1 MNIDVQNPSF
11 DNEGELL
18 SYTVSSE
25 GDGVRADLYLS
36 RICDLSRSR
45 IQALMEDGQVTSNR
59 SGKLNKKTVLTEGE
73 VIEIFIPTPTV
84 ISAKP
89 ENIPLDI
96 VYEDEDLLVINKPE
110 GMVVHPAPG
119 APSGT
124 LVNALLY
131 YLGDHLS
138 GIGGELRPGIVH
150 RIDKDTSG
158 LLVVA
163 KNDFTHLALSKQLEG
178 HHIRR
183 EYHALVLGGFREESG
198 TVDAPIGRHPV
209 DRKKMAVI
217 RDGSGMARDAV
228 THYEVL
234 ERLGQF
240 TYLKLNLETG
250 RTHQIR
256 VHMASLGHPLVG
268 DTTYGGGNT
277 PFEKRIGAS
286 KTGQAL
292 HARRLTFTHPRT
304 GEEMNFECPFPPS
317 FLKLL
322 DALRRECS
330 K

>member
-1 MNIDVQNPSF
+1 MNVEIENPSL
-11 DNEGELL
+11 DSEGEFHT
-18 SYTVSSE
+18 YTVGE
-25 GDGVRADLYLS
+25 DGVGVRADLYLS
-36 RICDLSRSR
+36 RVSDLSRSR
-45 IQALMEDGQVTSNR
+45 VQALMEEGKIRSSR
-59 SGKLNKKTVLTEGE
+59 SGVLSKKTVLALGD
-73 VIEIFIPTPTV
+73 VIEVTLPEPTP
-84 ISAKP
+84 ISAMP
-89 ENIPLDI
+89 ESIPLDI
-96 VYEDEDLLVINKPE
+96 VYEDDDLLVINKPE

-131 YLGDHLS
+131 YLGDRLS

-163 KNDFTHLALSKQLEG
+163 KNDFTHLALAKQLEG

-183 EYHALVLGGFREESG
+183 EYHALVLGGFREERG

-217 RDGSGMARDAV
+217 RDGSCMARDAI

-234 ERLGQF
+234 EHLGQF

-277 PFEKRIGAS
+277 PFEKSVKAS
-286 KTGQAL
+286 TTGQAL

-317 FLKLL
+317 FTRLL
-322 DALRRECS
+322 EALRREYS

>member
-1 MNIDVQNPSF
+1 MNTEFQNPSF
-11 DNEGELL
+11 ESEGEFHT
-18 SYTVSSE
+18 YTVSPE
-25 GDGVRADLYLS
+25 GNGLRADLYLS
-36 RICDLSRSR
+36 RVCDLSRSR
-45 IQALMEDGQVTSNR
+45 IQSLMEEGRITSAR
-59 SGKLNKKTVLTEGE
+59 SGKLTKKTVLLAGD
-73 VIEIFIPTPTV
+73 VIEVCIPDPTP
-84 ISAKP
+84 ISAVA

-119 APSGT
+119 APNGT

-138 GIGGELRPGIVH
+138 SIGGELRPGIVH

-183 EYHALVLGGFREESG
+183 EYHALVLGGFREERG

-217 RDGSGMARDAV
+217 RDGSMMARDAI

-234 ERLGQF
+234 EHLGQF

-277 PFEKRIGAS
+277 PFERSIKAS
-286 KTGQAL
+286 ATGQAL

-304 GEEMNFECPFPPS
+304 GEQMNFECPFPPS
-317 FLKLL
+317 FLRLL
-322 DALRRECS
+322 DALRREYA

>member
-1 MNIDVQNPSF
+1 MSILEQNPSLES
-11 DNEGELL
+11 EGEFHT
-18 SYTVSSE
+18 YTVGSD
-25 GDGVRADLYLS
+25 GAGVRADLYLS
-36 RICDLSRSR
+36 RVCELSRSR
-45 IQALMEDGQVTSNR
+45 LQALMQDGKITSQR
-59 SGKLNKKTVLTEGE
+59 LGTLTKKSVLAEGD
-73 VIEIFIPTPTV
+73 VIEIFIPTPTPV
-84 ISAKP
+84 SAKP

-96 VYEDEDLLVINKPE
+96 VYEDDDLLVINKPE

-119 APSGT
+119 APCGT

-131 YLGDHLS
+131 YLGENLS

-150 RIDKDTSG
+150 RIDQDTSG

-163 KNDFTHLALSKQLEG
+163 KNDFTHLALAKQLEG

-183 EYHALVLGGFREESG
+183 EYHALVLGGFREERG

-217 RDGSGMARDAV
+217 RDGSLMAREAV

-234 ERLGQF
+234 EHLGQF

-268 DTTYGGGNT
+268 DTVYGGGNT
-277 PFEKRIGAS
+277 PFEKSIKAS
-286 KTGQAL
+286 QSGQAL

-317 FLKLL
+317 FVRLL
-322 DALRRECS
+322 EALRREYA